1 MEKSNPILK
10 LDGTHSTSHGEDGM
24 FQLGGAWGAEGQG
37 GVEKCED
44 VILFHEKEDPIMNLI
59 YNKQNCHQV
68 SMAIH
73 CI

>member
-1 MEKSNPILK
+1 MVHTQRPMEKMECSNW
-10 LDGTHSTSHGEDGM
+10 
-24 FQLGGAWGAEGQG
+24 GGAWGAEGQG